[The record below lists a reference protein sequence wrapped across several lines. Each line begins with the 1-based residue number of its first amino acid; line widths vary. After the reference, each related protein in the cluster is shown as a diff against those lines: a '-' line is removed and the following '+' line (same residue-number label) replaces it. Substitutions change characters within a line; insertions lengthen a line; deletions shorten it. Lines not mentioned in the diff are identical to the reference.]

1 MRNWSATTTTIIHHC
16 HRRHDPYLHA
26 AYASPCSSIYHYL
39 HTRCVHSIIDNYF
52 YLCFTRVVQVP
63 AVHAARKGIQI
74 ASVPV
79 KFMASYRM
87 KAQEE
92 GNVSFIEK
100 RIHQLNS
107 YDPVIKAAWT
117 DAFYV

>member
-1 MRNWSATTTTIIHHC
+1 MHRHVHPYTITFILVVC
-16 HRRHDPYLHA
+16 IRSL
-26 AYASPCSSIYHYL
+26 ITIVL
-39 HTRCVHSIIDNYF
+39 I

-87 KAQEE
+87 KAEEE
-92 GNVSFIEK
+92 GNEPFIEK

>member
-1 MRNWSATTTTIIHHC
+1 LAPIDWHFGPFAFRVSHLQLWS
-16 HRRHDPYLHA
+16 
-26 AYASPCSSIYHYL
+26 
-39 HTRCVHSIIDNYF
+39 NYSGDS
-52 YLCFTRVVQVP
+52 YDAQLVP
-63 AVHAARKGIQI
+63 AVHAARKGIEV

-87 KAQEE
+87 KTQEE
-92 GNVSFIEK
+92 GNVPFIEK